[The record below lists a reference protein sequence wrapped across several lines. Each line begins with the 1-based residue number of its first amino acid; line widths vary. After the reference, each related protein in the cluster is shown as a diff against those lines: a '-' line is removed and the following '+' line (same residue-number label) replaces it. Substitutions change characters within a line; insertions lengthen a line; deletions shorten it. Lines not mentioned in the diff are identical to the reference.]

1 MYATAIRLMII
12 AATTAALVGC
22 GRSEPKKPAAA
33 NPPAQAQQLEFN
45 KLDRSHKGTPAPD
58 AAFANGDGEQTTLA
72 EIADGKPLL
81 VNLWASW
88 CAPCVKELPTLDK
101 LSQTPGVAVQ
111 VAAVSQDS
119 GPHASVEA
127 FLTSHKIANLEAY
140 QDKDMHLSGALNAQV
155 LPTSVLFDA
164 KGKEVWRYVGD
175 RDWTSPESAK
185 LLAEAGP
192 KR

>member
-1 MYATAIRLMII
+1 VHATAFRLTII
-12 AATTAALVGC
+12 AATAAALVGC

-33 NPPAQAQQLEFN
+33 NPPTQAQQPEFN
-45 KLDRSHKGTPAPD
+45 KLDRSHKGTSAPD

-101 LSQTPGVAVQ
+101 LSQAAGSPVK
-111 VAAVSQDS
+111 VAAISQDS

-127 FLTSHKIANLEAY
+127 FLTSHKIADLEAY

-185 LLAEAGP
+185 LLAEAAP
-192 KR
+192 TR